1 MIKANSSIETKI
13 TTLEMIKP
21 DNKHNKKVVKS
32 LEEWAAKI
40 LCWEN
45 DYVQDLTN
53 TDNETK
59 LRFESTKTHE
69 KKFFGDKKNYKPNQ
83 QQPGGVCLSVCLSV

>member
-45 DYVQDLTN
+45 DYVQDLTK

-59 LRFESTKTHE
+59 LRFERTKTHE
-69 KKFFGDKKNYKPNQ
+69 K
-83 QQPGGVCLSVCLSV
+83 